1 MTEFMKDPLFITS
14 VVIFVICVIIGFFG
28 DKYIKKQ
35 KDIRQALKEDE
46 TKKAVSKENLETDK
60 VVSEDDSNKIL
71 SDADSSKKALNDT
84 YLIGKQEP
92 SDEKNINL
100 GQPVAFD
107 GQVSNDDSVNNM
119 F

>member
-1 MTEFMKDPLFITS
+1 MEGYYDRIYERSTIYN
-14 VVIFVICVIIGFFG
+14 FG
-28 DKYIKKQ
+28 SYFCHLCDKYIKKQ
-35 KDIRQALKEDE
+35 KDIRQAFKEDE

-71 SDADSSKKALNDT
+71 SDADSSTKALNDT

>member
-1 MTEFMKDPLFITS
+1 M
-14 VVIFVICVIIGFFG
+14 
-28 DKYIKKQ
+28 
-35 KDIRQALKEDE
+35 
-46 TKKAVSKENLETDK
+46 
-60 VVSEDDSNKIL
+60 SEDDSNKIL
-71 SDADSSKKALNDT
+71 SDADSSTKALNDT